1 MIFDADYL
9 GIIKNNLPR
18 ILSLFDSDQ
27 LSKTYGVGDRNYW
40 AWAQSDFINGTYQG
54 FANGITKLYAAGLL
68 EEYFTNQ
75 NYLKFVDSIFEGTQR
90 SQNKNGSLNE
100 AFPNE
105 QSWCVTSLVAYDL
118 LTALENLNP
127 AIRERKIQSIAP
139 MIEFIGKNREDHAF
153 ISNHLATGAA
163 ALLKWQKFTGDAI
176 FESKAEK
183 LINDVVKSG
192 SSEGW
197 FREYGGFDPGY
208 QTITT
213 QYLVEIFKLR
223 PDLDPNNE
231 LNRSIEFI
239 SNFFNPDGSYGGMI
253 GSRQTKFF
261 FPGGFHLMAS
271 TNELAKKI
279 STTAKSRIIKNQIV
293 NLNAID
299 LGNLAPMFNSY
310 CIAALNPIDRTTS
323 ELQPTLES
331 RRIFTHSGIIIDAG
345 QNHKTIISLQKGGV
359 VQHYIGEKEIV
370 IDCGA
375 VLEKK
380 NGKLGST
387 QHDVKELN
395 FSLVDSIVNI
405 DSYIHGFAKELPT
418 PIKFAIIRLLAI
430 TVFRIPIILSTF
442 KKLLVKKLITNQKN
456 WKIRYSREII
466 LGENLQIKN
475 TIQLPKGVKILSNSS
490 NFSTIHM
497 ASRGY
502 WQRGNY
508 VDDSEI

>member
-1 MIFDADYL
+1 MIIDTDYL

-18 ILSLFDSDQ
+18 ILSLFDNDQ
-27 LSKTYGVGDRNYW
+27 FSQTYGVGDRNYW
-40 AWAQSDFINGTYQG
+40 AWAQSDFINGTHQG
-54 FANGITKLYAAGLL
+54 FANGIAKLYTAGLL

-75 NYLKFVDSIFEGTQR
+75 SYVKFVDSIFEGTKR

-118 LTALENLNP
+118 LTTLENLDP
-127 AIRERKIQSIAP
+127 ANREKKIQSINP

-163 ALLKWQKFTGDAI
+163 ALLKWQKITGDAK

-183 LINDVVKSG
+183 LINDIVKSG

-231 LNRSIEFI
+231 LDQSIEFI

-271 TNELAKKI
+271 TNDLAKKI
-279 STTAKSRIIKNQIV
+279 SNTAKNRIIKNQIV

-310 CIAALNPIDRTTS
+310 CIAALNPIDREIGYL
-323 ELQPTLES
+323 ELNLES
-331 RRIFTHSGIIIDAG
+331 RRIFTHSGIIIDTG
-345 QNHKTIISLQKGGV
+345 QNHKTILSLQKGGI

-375 VLEKK
+375 IVEKK
-380 NGKLGST
+380 NGKLGTT
-387 QHDVKELN
+387 QHDVKNIN
-395 FSLVDSIVNI
+395 FSLVDSIVKI
-405 DSYIHGFAKELPT
+405 ESSIHGFARQLPT
-418 PIKFAIIRLLAI
+418 PAKFAMIRILAV
-430 TVFRIPIILSTF
+430 TVFQIPAILSTF

-456 WKIRYSREII
+456 WKIKYSREII

-475 TIQLPKGVKILSNSS
+475 TINLPKNMKIVSNSS
-490 NFSTIHM
+490 NFSPIHM

-502 WQRGNY
+502 WQRGDY
-508 VDDSEI
+508 FDDSKI